1 MHIDYV
7 VERCSSPAFF
17 PNVTGQTFAGYNAVM
32 VARQVFQKLKL
43 AGREID
49 APTFPVDR
57 PSDRV
62 DFKPGNGQ
70 DTCGSLWFIA
80 PKEGPK
86 ARAQL
91 SERKWLHQIVV
102 SPGIQSQ

>member
-17 PNVTGQTFAGYNAVM
+17 PNVTGQHFAGYNAVM

-57 PSDRV
+57 PFDRV
-62 DFKPGNGQ
+62 DFKPGNGE
-70 DTCGSLWFIA
+70 DTWGSLWLIA
-80 PKEGPK
+80 TKEGPK

-91 SERKWLHQIVV
+91 GKSERLHQVV
-102 SPGIQSQ
+102 ASPSV